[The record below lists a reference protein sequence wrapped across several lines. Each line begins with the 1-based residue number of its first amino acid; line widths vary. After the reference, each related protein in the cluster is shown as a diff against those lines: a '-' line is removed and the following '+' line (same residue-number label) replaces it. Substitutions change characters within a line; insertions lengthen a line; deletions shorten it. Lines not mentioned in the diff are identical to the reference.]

1 MKYFRNMSIV
11 LPLLFC
17 SVGAVAREAPTVE
30 SVFAAIVGVTAEI
43 AADARTANSLG
54 AVRDGN
60 GVVISSDG
68 LVLTIGYL
76 ILEAEW
82 VVVTTWDDRK
92 VSAHI
97 VAYDHATG
105 FGLVRAEEPLGI
117 APMPLGD
124 SDMAAAG
131 FQALAAGSNG
141 PRFAQTTQVVSRRTF
156 TGYWEYLL
164 EDAIFTM
171 PPYAVY
177 GGAALIDSLG
187 QLIGIGSLMVNDA
200 VGPGEEGLGNMF
212 VPINHLKPILDELV
226 ARGRAGQPKPW
237 LGLYTVEAPDNSL
250 YINRVAEDGPA
261 YKAGITPGSFLL
273 HLEGQPIKGQEDF
286 YRRVWEA
293 APPGGR
299 VRVILRNPAGNTRQV
314 DIVTADRYDWLNMA
328 PPK

>member
-1 MKYFRNMSIV
+1 MKYFRNILIV
-11 LPLLFC
+11 LPLLF
-17 SVGAVAREAPTVE
+17 GAAGAAAEEAPTVE
-30 SVFAAIVGVTAEI
+30 SVFAAVVGVTAEV
-43 AADARTANSLG
+43 ASDARTANSLG

-76 ILEAEW
+76 ILEAKW
-82 VVVTTWDDRK
+82 VVVTTWEGRE

-124 SDMAAAG
+124 SDLAAAG

-177 GGAALIDSLG
+177 GGAALIDPRG
-187 QLIGIGSLMVNDA
+187 RLIGIGSLLVNDA
-200 VGPGEEGLGNMF
+200 MGPGEEGLGNMF

-237 LGLYTVEAPDNSL
+237 LGLHTMEAPDNSL

-261 YKAGITPGSFLL
+261 YKAGIAPGSILL
-273 HLEGQPIKGQEDF
+273 GLEGQPIEGQEDF
-286 YRRVWEA
+286 YRRVWAAA
-293 APPGGR
+293 APGGS
-299 VRVILRNPAGNTRQV
+299 VRVILLDPTGRTHEV
-314 DIVTADRYDWLNMA
+314 EIVTADRYDWLDMT
-328 PPK
+328 PPE

>member
-1 MKYFRNMSIV
+1 MKYFRNISIV

-17 SVGAVAREAPTVE
+17 SVGAVAKEAPTVE

-43 AADARTANSLG
+43 TADARTANSLG

-82 VVVTTWDDRK
+82 VVVTTWDGRR

-141 PRFAQTTQVVSRRTF
+141 PRFAQTTKVVSRRTF

-177 GGAALIDSLG
+177 GGAALIDPLG

-200 VGPGEEGLGNMF
+200 AGPGEESLGNMF
-212 VPINHLKPILDELV
+212 VPINRSAAGPASRNPGSASIPWRHQTTVFISTAWRRTVRLTRPVL
-226 ARGRAGQPKPW
+226 RRAASCWTWKVNRSRVRKISTVVSGTRRRRAAAC
-237 LGLYTVEAPDNSL
+237 GLYCA
-250 YINRVAEDGPA
+250 
-261 YKAGITPGSFLL
+261 TPRA
-273 HLEGQPIKGQEDF
+273 
-286 YRRVWEA
+286 RRVRWISL
-293 APPGGR
+293 PP
-299 VRVILRNPAGNTRQV
+299 
-314 DIVTADRYDWLNMA
+314 TATTG
-328 PPK
+328 

>member
-1 MKYFRNMSIV
+1 MKYFRNISIV

-17 SVGAVAREAPTVE
+17 SVGAVANEAPTVE

-43 AADARTANSLG
+43 ASDARTANSLG
-54 AVRDGN
+54 VVRDGN
-60 GVVISSDG
+60 GVVISMDG

-82 VVVTTWDDRK
+82 VVVTTWDGRK

-124 SDMAAAG
+124 SDLATAG

-141 PRFAQTTQVVSRRTF
+141 PRFAKTTQIVSRRTF

-164 EDAIFTM
+164 DDAIFTM

-177 GGAALIDSLG
+177 GGAALIDPRG
-187 QLIGIGSLMVNDA
+187 RLIGIGSLLVNDA
-200 VGPGEEGLGNMF
+200 AGPDEVGLGNMF
-212 VPINHLKPILDELV
+212 VPINRLKPILGELV

-261 YKAGITPGSFLL
+261 SKAGIAPGSILL
-273 HLEGQPIKGQEDF
+273 GLEGRPIDGQEDF
-286 YRRVWEA
+286 YRRVWAAA
-293 APPGGR
+293 APGGS
-299 VRVILRNPAGNTRQV
+299 VRVLLLDPTGRTREV
-314 DIVTADRYDWLNMA
+314 EIVTADRYDWLNMT
-328 PPK
+328 PRE